1 MPSCKK
7 KFLMNDW
14 FSGFLS
20 YLNSPVVTLIM
31 IGVMLF
37 HIPMARIHSRRN
49 LSIIFMFLTGLSLVT
64 IANLAFVLIPL
75 TINISSGII
84 LTVINLV
91 FLILSFSFLI
101 FFHFNLKNEFLH
113 LEDKFLKVFNTSPH
127 GMIIVKVADSA
138 IKEVNTAFE
147 RVSGYSPEELKG
159 KTTMGMGLWQNP
171 GQRAK
176 VISVM
181 RNFETYGPE
190 EIKFIPKSGIPGKY
204 YFTAQFILI
213 KGEKYIVAHIEE
225 KVKKNR
231 SGDDVKNLLKQ
242 QLREVILK
250 EELFKIPGLTL
261 SDLSEK
267 LETNKT
273 YLSQAINSEYGNFS
287 DYLNKLRIVEA
298 CRLIQDGLDPKFSI
312 DYLYSEVG
320 FSARTTFYAAFKKFT
335 GVSPSQ
341 FRQINR
347 KETKQTQDRLTDR
360 SEPGSEVES

>member
-1 MPSCKK
+1 
-7 KFLMNDW
+7 
-14 FSGFLS
+14 
-20 YLNSPVVTLIM
+20 M
-31 IGVMLF
+31 IGVMML
-37 HIPMARIHSRRN
+37 HIPMARKYSKRN
-49 LSIIFMFLTGLSLVT
+49 QTIIFIFLAGWGLVSV
-64 IANLAFVLIPL
+64 ADFVFMMMPVMPSVSSALI
-75 TINISSGII
+75 IFI
-84 LTVINLV
+84 VKLV
-91 FLILSFSFLI
+91 FIIASFSFLV
-101 FFHFNLKNEFLH
+101 FFHINLKNEFLH
-113 LEDKFLKVFNTSPH
+113 LDDKFRKVFNTTPH
-127 GMIIVKVADSA
+127 GIIIVKVADSS

-147 RVSGYSPEELKG
+147 RVSGYSPEELRG
-159 KTTMGMGLWQNP
+159 KTTMGMGLWQIP
-171 GQRAK
+171 GQRAQ

-225 KVKKNR
+225 KNKKNH
-231 SGDDVKNLLKQ
+231 SGDDARNLLKQ

-250 EELFKIPGLTL
+250 EKLFKIPGLTL

-287 DYLNKLRIVEA
+287 EYLNRLRIVEA

-347 KETKQTQDRLTDR
+347 KETKQTQERLTGG
-360 SEPGSEVES
+360 SEPGSEVEAKLNAEP